1 MAIRNVLVAVLLL
14 WSPAAEAQ
22 NGGNP
27 GGGQNGGGQNG
38 GGQFPG
44 GILITPGG
52 LIRGATTV
60 KASVL
65 RRDLRQAA
73 QKRLPS
79 DLNQVSP
86 LRCVS
91 LRGLDEAITASLQRG
106 EELSPDILHLAG
118 LTQVDWVEIDTQRHD
133 VIIAGPAEGFAALAG
148 GRSLGVE
155 SGRPVL
161 CLDDLLVGLR
171 LENLNAPLGCSI
183 DPDAERLAASQAWLS
198 QNSSPATRAVAQQ
211 RLQQMVALQGEWNVT
226 TFGLPEGCRIS
237 LAMIEA
243 DYLMKRLAIGVDQS
257 GIRGFRSSLALA
269 KPGDNM
275 MRRWWFSPKDDAV
288 QCDESRT
295 LFRFFGA
302 RLQLMAQEELM
313 DTNGNLTDAGFTQS
327 SSEQFAK
334 LFSEKLPLLAEKIP
348 AFADLQ
354 NILDLTSVAT
364 ILRLSMAEGLVDWQ
378 PAMISAQDRLPA
390 ATYTVPTTTMPM
402 LNIKSSGG
410 SLIIGAFSG
419 GVSLRP
425 QDTVKRAQIRT
436 RTELSA
442 PQTSFAKPSAP
453 DRWWWNAEVTEAESP
468 TAASKQRSR

>member
-1 MAIRNVLVAVLLL
+1 MVIRIMLAVALLL
-14 WSPAAEAQ
+14 WSPSAEAQ

-60 KASVL
+60 KASEL

-73 QKRLPS
+73 QKQLPS

-91 LRGLDEAITASLQRG
+91 LKGLDEALTASLQRG
-106 EELSPDILHLAG
+106 EELSPEIRHLAG
-118 LTQVDWVEIDTQRHD
+118 LTQVDWVVIDTPRHD
-133 VIIAGPAEGFAALAG
+133 IIIAGPAEGFASLPG

-161 CLDDLLVGLR
+161 CLDDLLVSLR
-171 LENLNAPLGCSI
+171 LENLDAPLGCSI
-183 DPDAERLAASQAWLS
+183 DPDAERLAASQTWLS
-198 QNSSPATRAVAQQ
+198 QNSSPAARGVAQQ
-211 RLQQMVALQGEWNVT
+211 RLEHMVALQGEWNIT
-226 TFGLPEGCRIS
+226 TFGLPEGCRMS

-257 GIRGFRSSLALA
+257 GIRGFRSSFALA

-275 MRRWWFSPKDDAV
+275 MRRWWFAPKDDFV
-288 QCDESRT
+288 QCDKSRT
-295 LFRFFGA
+295 MFRFSGA
-302 RLQLMAQEELM
+302 RLQLLAQEELM
-313 DTNGNLTDAGFTQS
+313 DANGNLTDAGFTQT

-364 ILRLSMAEGLVDWQ
+364 ILRMSGEQGLLDWQ
-378 PAMISAQDRLPA
+378 PNVLAADDKLAA
-390 ATYTVPTTTMPM
+390 ATYAAPTTTMPM
-402 LNIKSSGG
+402 LNVKMSGG

-425 QDTVKRAQIRT
+425 QHTVNRARIRT
-436 RTELSA
+436 RTELSV
-442 PQTSFAKPSAP
+442 PQPSFEKASTP
-453 DRWWWNAEVTEAESP
+453 DRWWWNAEVTESESP
-468 TAASKQRSR
+468 ASSPTRPNR

>member
-1 MAIRNVLVAVLLL
+1 MVIRNLLVAVLLL
-14 WSPAAEAQ
+14 WSSSAVAQ

-27 GGGQNGGGQNG
+27 GGGQN

-60 KASVL
+60 KANEL

-73 QKRLPS
+73 QKQLTA
-79 DLNQVSP
+79 DLNPVSP

-91 LRGLDEAITASLQRG
+91 LKGLDEAITASLRRG
-106 EELSPDILHLAG
+106 EELSPEMRHLAG
-118 LTQVDWVEIDTQRHD
+118 LTQVDWVLIDTQRHD
-133 VIIAGPAEGFAALAG
+133 LIIAGPAEGFASIAG
-148 GRSLGVE
+148 GRSLGVA

-161 CLDDLLVGLR
+161 CLDDLLVSLR
-171 LENLNAPLGCSI
+171 LENLHAPLGCSI
-183 DPDAERLAASQAWLS
+183 DPDAERLAASQRWLS
-198 QNSSPATRAVAQQ
+198 QNSSPATRGVAQQ
-211 RLQQMVALQGEWNVT
+211 RLEHMVALQGEWNIT
-226 TFGLPEGCRIS
+226 TFGLPEGCRMS

-257 GIRGFRSSLALA
+257 GIRGFRSSFALA

-275 MRRWWFSPKDDAV
+275 MRRWWFAPKDDFV

-295 LFRFFGA
+295 MFRFSGA
-302 RLQLMAQEELM
+302 RMQLMAQEELM
-313 DTNGNLTDAGFTQS
+313 DANGNLTDAGFTQS

-334 LFSEKLPLLAEKIP
+334 LFSEKLPLLAEKFP

-364 ILRLSMAEGLVDWQ
+364 IMRMAMAQGLLDWQ
-378 PAMISAQDRLPA
+378 PDMMAAHDTLSA
-390 ATYTVPTTTMPM
+390 ATYSVPTTTMPM
-402 LNIKSSGG
+402 LNVKMSGG
-410 SLIIGAFSG
+410 SLVIGAFSG

-425 QDTVKRAQIRT
+425 QDTVTRARIRT
-436 RTELSA
+436 RTELSV
-442 PQTSFAKPSAP
+442 PQTSFEKPSAP
-453 DRWWWNAEVTEAESP
+453 DRWWWNAEVTDAESP
-468 TAASKQRSR
+468 ASSSKRPNR